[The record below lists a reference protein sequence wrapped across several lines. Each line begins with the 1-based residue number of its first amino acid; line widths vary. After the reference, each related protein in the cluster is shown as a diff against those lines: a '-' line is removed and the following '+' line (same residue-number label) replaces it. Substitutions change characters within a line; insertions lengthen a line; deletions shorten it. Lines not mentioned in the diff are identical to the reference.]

1 MLTPACP
8 QIIDKRT
15 YRPTIEGEMPHAKFT
30 TCLTAT
36 VLRNSQ
42 GRRFEEVIEDAD
54 ELAHYGGEGHLAGF
68 AVYLRRL

>member
-1 MLTPACP
+1 
-8 QIIDKRT
+8 
-15 YRPTIEGEMPHAKFT
+15 MPHAKFT